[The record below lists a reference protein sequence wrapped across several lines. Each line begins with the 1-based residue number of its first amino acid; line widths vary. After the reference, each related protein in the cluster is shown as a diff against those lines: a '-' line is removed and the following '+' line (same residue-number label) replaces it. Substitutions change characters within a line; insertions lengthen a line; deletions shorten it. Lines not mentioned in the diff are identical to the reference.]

1 MATVEIRM
9 LGDFEIRVNGRPV
22 LAQLAEAQND
32 YDQMQFAG
40 LTREEQ
46 IQYAVLS
53 EKIKG
58 NIREAL
64 LKNIKKV

>member
-1 MATVEIRM
+1 M
-9 LGDFEIRVNGRPV
+9 LFRS